1 MSKRQTIGSR
11 ALAAREAKGWSL
23 WQAAR
28 RLKVGPMELR
38 RWESG
43 REDIPLSIRQAMAAA
58 YGTAPQYL
66 VPDRPAAAEHDA
78 ERAVIRIGSVAF
90 TLDRSDDD
98 TLRRFL
104 AAVREER
111 GIVPGAPVAVRESD
125 AAFLADL
132 LGGTRED
139 ISRSL
144 RRLLGLSETEA
155 DDFSQWVFGRT
166 AVAAVLAGDLS
177 AAVMGT
183 TTSETGAAESE
194 PAHPAPEPAGQ

>member
-1 MSKRQTIGSR
+1 MSKRETIGSR
-11 ALAAREAKGWSL
+11 AVAAREAKGWSL

-43 REDIPLSIRQAMAAA
+43 REDLPLAVRQTMAVA

-66 VPDRPAAAEHDA
+66 VPDRPAAAERDA

-104 AAVREER
+104 ASVREER
-111 GIVPGAPVAVRESD
+111 GVAPGAPMGIRESD
-125 AAFLADL
+125 AAFLVDL
-132 LGGTRED
+132 LGGTAED
-139 ISRSL
+139 IGRSL
-144 RRLLGLSETEA
+144 RRLLGLSENEA
-155 DDFSQWVFGRT
+155 GEFGRWLFGRT
-166 AVAAVLAGDLS
+166 VVAAVLAADLS
-177 AAVMGT
+177 SVVGGSGAGEAA
-183 TTSETGAAESE
+183 AADRLAEQ
-194 PAHPAPEPAGQ
+194 AP

>member
-1 MSKRQTIGSR
+1 MSKGQTIGSR

-23 WQAAR
+23 WRAAR

-43 REDIPLSIRQAMAAA
+43 REDIPLSVRQTMAVA

-66 VPDRPAAAEHDA
+66 VPDRPTAVEQDA
-78 ERAVIRIGSVAF
+78 DRAVIRIGSVAF

-104 AAVREER
+104 ASVREER
-111 GIVPGAPVAVRESD
+111 GVVPGAPIRVRESD

-132 LGGTRED
+132 LGGTGED

-144 RRLLGLSETEA
+144 RRLLGLSEVEA
-155 DDFSQWVFGRT
+155 DEFSRWVFGNT
-166 AVAAVLAGDLS
+166 AVAAVLAGDIS
-177 AAVMGT
+177 AAVGGRGG
-183 TTSETGAAESE
+183 SETPKAVS
-194 PAHPAPEPAGQ
+194 PEDSPS

>member
-11 ALAAREAKGWSL
+11 ALAAREAKGWSR

-28 RLKVGPMELR
+28 RLKVGPLELR

-66 VPDRPAAAEHDA
+66 VPDRPTAVEHDA
-78 ERAVIRIGSVAF
+78 DRAVIRIGSVAF
-90 TLDRSDDD
+90 SLDRSDDD

-104 AAVREER
+104 AGVREER
-111 GIVPGAPVAVRESD
+111 GLVPGAPIRIRESD

-132 LGGTRED
+132 LGGTGED

-155 DDFSQWVFGRT
+155 DEFSQWVFGST
-166 AVAAVLAGDLS
+166 AVAAVLAADLS
-177 AAVMGT
+177 AAVAGN
-183 TTSETGAAESE
+183 GAADTT
-194 PAHPAPEPAGQ
+194 PAGPADSPS